1 MTGTGARIFRAADR
15 VLQPAVT
22 ETGTTRIAR
31 EIGAAISRQMGA
43 GIEVLEN
50 VVIDWTVTYDEVL
63 FIHSGRLTLE
73 FGGERHECVPG
84 DIVWLPEGT
93 HLRYI
98 AEGRAEYF
106 YALHPVDWAAR
117 QGTKEP

>member
-1 MTGTGARIFRAADR
+1 MTRTDARVFRAADR

-31 EIGAAISRQMGA
+31 EIGASTSRHMGA
-43 GIEVLEN
+43 GLEVLEN

-63 FIHSGRLTLE
+63 FIHSGRLTVE
-73 FGGERHECVPG
+73 FNGESHDCLPG

-98 AEGRAEYF
+98 AQEEAAYF
-106 YALHPVDWAAR
+106 YALFPVDWAAR
-117 QGTKEP
+117 QGVEEP